1 MMPEI
6 HRLKGLHPGS
16 VLKREIK
23 KRGLKN
29 KELASSVNEHAQT
42 IGAILKEKRNVNPN
56 LSIKLGR
63 ELGVESDYF
72 MMLQASYDVK
82 KAESENS
89 KQETPDLK
97 IIRRI
102 LFWDTDFDKIDW
114 NKNRKAVIKRIFERG
129 NDKEITEII
138 RFYGI
143 ETIQKTIKNVS
154 SNFLP
159 SFDSNLKLYKIK

>member
-1 MMPEI
+1 MIPELEKI
-6 HRLKGLHPGS
+6 KGIHPGLI
-16 VLKREIK
+16 LKREIK

-29 KELASSVNEHAQT
+29 KELALSLNEHAQT
-42 IGAILKEKRNVNPN
+42 IGAILKEKRSVNPN

-82 KAESENS
+82 KAESENLE
-89 KQETPDLK
+89 QETPDMK

-114 NKNRKAVIKRIFERG
+114 NKNKKAAIKRIFERG
-129 NDKEITEII
+129 NDKELIEII

-143 ETIQKTIKNVS
+143 ETIRKSLKNVN

-159 SFDSNLKLYKIK
+159 SFESNLKLYKVK